1 MTLRERVR
9 NMVFQIINDGKVLTV
24 HTEVGDGLSK
34 VIVDEEEMKKEGG
47 ENADELREIPVG
59 DLR

>member
-24 HTEVGDGLSK
+24 HTEVGDGLSR